1 MKETKHNLMA
11 CRGIAAFLVVLEH
24 SIIRYPIDLRAQA
37 EWCVILGNLI
47 NSFHM
52 PLFFLLSGYF
62 TSTKGLGSPQEWLAK
77 HAKRLLLPYLVMGMV
92 DMMPRLL
99 LQSLVNNPSNIQDS
113 LIDIIFYGGYFWFL
127 IAMFLVQL
135 VAAVGVSC
143 GQRKLLFGISVVLMI
158 STRLVSFPDLF
169 CINQAAY
176 YLFFYLLGGYYR
188 EFEEWAARKQ
198 VLLNIV
204 SALVFVLFGWMG
216 NHWANILVAI
226 AASWLTLQLAT
237 QLTRKGKNAV
247 LEAAGKYSLQ
257 IYLFN
262 GITLGVA
269 RTLLVRIGVTSPL
282 ILIVGNTALVLLAE
296 TIGIF
301 ILKQLPGIP
310 VLFGMQTERRRKTG
324 YAAD

>member
-11 CRGIAAFLVVLEH
+11 CRGIAALLVVLEH

-37 EWCVILGNLI
+37 QWCVILGNVI

-62 TSTKGLGSPQEWLAK
+62 TSTKGIGSPREWLIK
-77 HAKRLLLPYLVMGMV
+77 HAKRLLLPYFVMGMV
-92 DMMPRLL
+92 DMLPRLL
-99 LQSLVNNPSNIQDS
+99 LQSLVHNPSNVRDS
-113 LIDIIFYGGYFWFL
+113 LVDIIFYGGYFWFL

-143 GQRKLLFGISVVLMI
+143 GKRNLLFGFSVVLVVA
-158 STRLVSFPDLF
+158 TRLISFPELF
-169 CINQAAY
+169 CINQASY

-188 EFEEWAARKQ
+188 DFERQATQKQ
-198 VLLNIV
+198 VLLNV
-204 SALVFVLFGWMG
+204 GSTLVFVLFSWTG
-216 NHWANILVAI
+216 NRWANVLVAV

-237 QLTRKGKNAV
+237 WLTRRGKNIV

-269 RTLLVRIGVTSPL
+269 RTLFVRIGITSPL
-282 ILIVGNTALVLLAE
+282 ALIVGNTVLVLLAE

-301 ILKQLPGIP
+301 ILKQLPGVP
-310 VLFGMQTERRRKTG
+310 VLFGIQTERRRKTG
-324 YAAD
+324 YAAN